1 VAIKL
6 IRQVFGVLKSGKPYD
21 PDHEKKLTLV
31 AKNA

>member
-21 PDHEKKLTLV
+21 PDHEKKLTLDG
-31 AKNA
+31 KNA